1 MKTMKYGVIITS
13 AANAKFSVYSPE
25 ERIAQTLETVASVRE
40 RIPNALICMTDCGIP
55 SIEGELRDKLVK
67 SVDKFIDLSKDA
79 NVNWIANNITHQDT
93 VKNLTELVVVSKFFK
108 LARKNAWFKDCDRVF
123 KVSGRYLLNEKFDIT
138 RYEKEDAKGKYVVS
152 KKMLSQFPFDYVGQ
166 SLQYMRRVYSFDNAL
181 LDDFIVRLDIM
192 NKHMQERCNSGKY
205 IDIEHLF
212 CKFLPKDLT
221 LEIARTGVVGNVAP
235 NGQYIEN

>member
-1 MKTMKYGVIITS
+1 MKYGVLITS

-25 ERIAQTLETVASVRE
+25 ERVEQTLKTVESVRE

-67 SVDKFIDLSKDA
+67 SVDKFIDLSKDT
-79 NVNWIANNITHQDT
+79 NVNWIATNITHQDT

-108 LARKNAWFKDCDRVF
+108 LAKKNEWFKDCNRVF

-138 RYEKEDAKGKYVVS
+138 RYEQADAKDKYVVS

-166 SLQYMRRVYSFDNAL
+166 SLQYMLRVYSFDYSQ
-181 LDDFIVRLDIM
+181 LDDFIILLDTM
-192 NKHMQERCNSGKY
+192 NKHMQERCNAGKY

-212 CKFLPKDLT
+212 CKFLPPKET

-235 NGQYIEN
+235 NGTFIEN